1 MRPAP
6 GAVSNNSPQTAGGSG
21 LDRQQVTGRTITSV
35 GYDPATA
42 VLQIEFVGGDV
53 YSYFLVPA
61 SVHRALMG
69 SPSKGRFFG
78 EHVRDRFQFERW

>member
-1 MRPAP
+1 M
-6 GAVSNNSPQTAGGSG
+6 
-21 LDRQQVTGRTITSV
+21 DRQPVSGSTVASI
-35 GYDPATA
+35 GYDPSTA
-42 VLQIEFVGGDV
+42 VLQLEFVSGDV

-78 EHVRDRFQFERW
+78 EHIRDRYQFERW